1 LDWPDGAWRRISIAA
16 GGEGPCEV
24 SEVWWLQC
32 DGWFAD
38 VRVAGPSGVRG
49 LPYSETQAFAGR
61 ATYDAATEEMEWV
74 CRLDSEERDPR
85 SSARVT
91 PCEGNPRIMREDGAA
106 YTEYW
111 GRMDHGDEPG
121 AVAVSD
127 SAVCVQVGRYAIT
140 VERQEQ
146 RVVGALSILD
156 EEEWRVLLASDTPAP
171 S

>member
-1 LDWPDGAWRRISIAA
+1 
-16 GGEGPCEV
+16 
-24 SEVWWLQC
+24 
-32 DGWFAD
+32 
-38 VRVAGPSGVRG
+38 
-49 LPYSETQAFAGR
+49 
-61 ATYDAATEEMEWV
+61 
-74 CRLDSEERDPR
+74 
-85 SSARVT
+85 
-91 PCEGNPRIMREDGAA
+91 MREDGAA

-140 VERQEQ
+140 VERQGQ